1 MTRKLA
7 VIVLTWKDWQNTLKC
22 LESIHQQDYNKFK
35 VFIVDNHSNDE
46 TFNKINAWS
55 KNKIKITDK
64 LLKHKNKKL
73 KILDLRKKKLN
84 SNNLNKFKFI
94 FVENKKNLGCG
105 LGHNSGYK
113 IALKHNFEFIARID
127 NDMVLPKK
135 FFFKI

>member
-113 IALKHNFEFIARID
+113 IALKHQTDEIRIGS
-127 NDMVLPKK
+127 LI
-135 FFFKI
+135 FS